1 VANSIFLSQV
11 TQVDIMFKRSHKTPT
26 APSIADLVH
35 MLLVAILCTAA
46 LANAQ
51 AQTPNASEEDRLKR
65 LGQLA
70 DAIQRVKIDQK
81 SSTGD
86 LTSDGRRFSN
96 SSELHMRFLVAAA
109 DLTENKKDA
118 ICIFPVQ
125 VSGFTSEIDSSKKI
139 DNQQTGADM
148 QKAEIRI
155 LGLVGQAKPKVK
167 VQLSPLNH
175 GSQFPADQIAR
186 DKIHDLVKL
195 FFPEAEIDGIQK
207 FYEKEIQIQN
217 ATQEP
222 IKVWIFGRSWV
233 KSNPPNPTL
242 NANNNPNNNSSPDNS
257 SPNNSSIEPSNVT
270 WAWVPGDPLS
280 GKPIEL
286 QLAAGQSKK
295 VPLGNQ
301 TLSANS
307 ILVWAESET
316 GERWTQHKS
325 DPLWTVEPNPK
336 EFGNRAYHAE
346 KIELFTHK
354 IEPQPGPKLLTE
366 RLLEMKN
373 DTTEPIEVE
382 LRYRTQTD
390 RGFEW
395 KIAQFNVPAK
405 QTLRP
410 KDSSG
415 ALIRSSRIEFIGK
428 SDNRQYLKYKANP
441 LWLVEDSGGRRA
453 YKAEKIGVYRYTF
466 QAATQSASVAV
477 DSAPVQIGTKTIAT
491 VKRSDKFDILATEK
505 DWVQVAV
512 NVSGAKQTGWIK
524 KSNLNFEKE
533 DASPPPDTSRKS
545 LNVISDD
552 AELKQGTT
560 TLARLRKGESYKIL
574 EQEGKWLR
582 IEAVVNGNPIHGW
595 VQDSKVKVTP

>member
-1 VANSIFLSQV
+1 
-11 TQVDIMFKRSHKTPT
+11 MFKRSKNKTN
-26 APSIADLVH
+26 APGMADLVH
-35 MLLVAILCTAA
+35 MLLVAMLLVAILCTAP
-46 LANAQ
+46 LATAQ
-51 AQTPNASEEDRLKR
+51 AQTPNASDQDRLKR
-65 LGQLA
+65 LAQLT
-70 DAIQRVKIDQK
+70 DAIQRVKVDQK

-86 LTSDGRRFSN
+86 LAADGRRYSN
-96 SSELHMRFLVAAA
+96 SSELHMRFLVAVA

-155 LGLVGQAKPKVK
+155 IGLVGQAKPKVK
-167 VQLSPLNH
+167 VQLPPLNH

-195 FFPEAEIDGIQK
+195 FFPEAEIDGVQK
-207 FYEKEIQIQN
+207 FYEKEVQIQN
-217 ATQEP
+217 ASKEP
-222 IKVWIFGRSWV
+222 IKVWLFGRSWV
-233 KSNPPNPTL
+233 KSAPPKSPP
-242 NANNNPNNNSSPDNS
+242 ANNNPAENPSSDTS
-257 SPNNSSIEPSNVT
+257 SSEPADVN
-270 WAWVPGDPLS
+270 WAWVPGDPTS

-295 VPLGNQ
+295 VTLGEQPL
-301 TLSANS
+301 TANR
-307 ILVWAESET
+307 IVVWAESET
-316 GERWTQHKS
+316 GERWTNHKS
-325 DPLWTVEPNPK
+325 EPLWTVEPNPK
-336 EFGNRAYHAE
+336 AAGNRTYHAE
-346 KIELFTHK
+346 KMALFTYK

-373 DTTEPIEVE
+373 DTDEPIQVDI
-382 LRYRTQTD
+382 RYRTQTD

-395 KIAQFNVPAK
+395 KTAQFKVPAK

-415 ALIRSSRIEFIGK
+415 ALIRSSRIEFIGQ
-428 SDNRQYLKYKANP
+428 SENRQYVKYKANP

-453 YKAEKIGVYRYTF
+453 YQAEKIGVYRYTF
-466 QAATQSASVAV
+466 QASTQSASVAV

-491 VKRSDKFDILATEK
+491 VKRSDKFEILATEK

-533 DASPPPDTSRKS
+533 DAAPPPDTSRKS

-560 TLARLRKGESYKIL
+560 TLARLRKGESYKVL

-582 IEAVVNGNPIHGW
+582 IEAMVNGSPVHGW
-595 VQDSKVKVTP
+595 VQDSKVKVAP